1 MGETRA
7 LTGEM
12 RELARTLEPDR
23 YLAALLSPRAA
34 RDDLIALAAFVAEL
48 KRIPK
53 IVSDPHLAE
62 IRLAW
67 WRDAL
72 LAGDGAATGNPQAD
86 AMRAMIARHALDR
99 GALAAWLD
107 ALTHTFYSAPPD
119 DEAHLDLELSLIEG
133 TPFVFAA
140 HLCGA
145 TADADLDAAC
155 RAAGIA
161 YGLARRGLE
170 FPRSLA
176 RGRVPLPGLLS
187 SSGQADVN
195 ALTAVAARTRLEAL
209 APPRV
214 EAAKS
219 TFAKLE
225 WAGKAA
231 LLPIAL
237 VEPYLRAS
245 CDQGH
250 DLTRELA
257 DVAPLTR
264 VWRLWRAHMTGHV

>member
-1 MGETRA
+1 M
-7 LTGEM
+7 
-12 RELARTLEPDR
+12 
-23 YLAALLSPRAA
+23 
-34 RDDLIALAAFVAEL
+34 
-48 KRIPK
+48 
-53 IVSDPHLAE
+53 
-62 IRLAW
+62 
-67 WRDAL
+67 
-72 LAGDGAATGNPQAD
+72 
-86 AMRAMIARHALDR
+86 
-99 GALAAWLD
+99 
-107 ALTHTFYSAPPD
+107 
-119 DEAHLDLELSLIEG
+119 
-133 TPFVFAA
+133 
-140 HLCGA
+140 
-145 TADADLDAAC
+145 DAAC

-187 SSGQADVN
+187 SNGQADVN